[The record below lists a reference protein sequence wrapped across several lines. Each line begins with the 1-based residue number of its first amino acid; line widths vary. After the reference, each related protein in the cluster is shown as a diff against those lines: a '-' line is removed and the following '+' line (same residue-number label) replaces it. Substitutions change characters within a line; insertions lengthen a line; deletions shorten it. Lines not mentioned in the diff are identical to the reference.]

1 MKTLGRTLASAAV
14 IGLAA
19 APIAVQADEAK
30 DLLYI
35 NGMYAGEAQDALE
48 SRGFKHESSHD
59 SYSNGYT
66 YSYWWDKR
74 DDDCVRVEAYRG
86 KVMTVADAKD
96 GDCGHSDK
104 GTKIA
109 AAVAGAAIL
118 GAIVASKSHHRENEE
133 DESGDNRREFD
144 RGYADGRYSHS
155 YHNNNNSQSYTR
167 GYSAGVNER
176 NGSSNGHTNRG
187 GYSSAASFA
196 DLKGAR
202 ASAIDQMSNRGFK
215 QVDNFTSGNTR
226 YGIWW
231 RSSSRQCVQ
240 ATIADGRIYDIR
252 DIQTHPKCR

>member
-1 MKTLGRTLASAAV
+1 MKRVKASICSAAV
-14 IGLAA
+14 LGLMLTPVAA
-19 APIAVQADEAK
+19 HADKA
-30 DLLYI
+30 DQLTYI
-35 NGMYAGEAQDALE
+35 NGMYAGEAEDALK
-48 SRGFKHESSHD
+48 SRGFSHESSHD

-66 YSYWWDKR
+66 YSYWWDKQ
-74 DDDCVRVEAYRG
+74 DDDCVRAEAYRG
-86 KVMTVADAKD
+86 KVVSIVDAKD
-96 GDCGHSDK
+96 DDCGHSGK
-104 GTKIA
+104 AGA
-109 AAVAGAAIL
+109 AVAAVAGAAIL
-118 GAIVASKSHHRENEE
+118 GAIIASKSHHRDDDN
-133 DESGDNRREFD
+133 DHTGDNRREFD
-144 RGYADGRYSHS
+144 RGYNDGLYHHA
-155 YHNNNNSQSYTR
+155 YHNNHNSQSYTR

-176 NGSSNGHTNRG
+176 NGSSNGHTYRG

-252 DIQTHPKCR
+252 DIRTHPKCR

>member
-1 MKTLGRTLASAAV
+1 MKCLQEILGSAAAM
-14 IGLAA
+14 GLILLPVAA
-19 APIAVQADEAK
+19 QADEARQ
-30 DLLYI
+30 LAYI
-35 NGMYAGEAQDALE
+35 NGMWAGEAQDAME
-48 SRGFKHESSHD
+48 ARGFKHESSHD
-59 SYSNGYT
+59 SYSNGYV
-66 YSYWWDKR
+66 YSYWWDKS
-74 DDDCVRVEAYRG
+74 DDHCVRIEAHRG
-86 KVMTVADAKD
+86 KVESVVDAKD
-96 GDCGHSDK
+96 SDCGHSDK
-104 GTKIA
+104 NTKVA

-118 GAIVASKSHHRENEE
+118 GAIIASKSHHRKNDE
-133 DESGDNRREFD
+133 DNSGDNRVEFD
-144 RGYADGRYSHS
+144 RGYADGRYNHS
-155 YHNNNNSQSYTR
+155 YHNNNNSQSYSR
-167 GYSAGVNER
+167 GYAEGVNER
-176 NGSSNGHTNRG
+176 HGSSNGDTYRG